1 MKNDLKLK
9 TMLSVFEDA
18 LNESCLDYDFDMLLD
33 NNDKIKFKE
42 NIKEII
48 DDYFRLE

>member
-1 MKNDLKLK
+1 MKNEKLK
-9 TMLSVFEDA
+9 TMLSEFEDI
-18 LNESCLDYDFDMLLD
+18 LNESGLDYDFDMLLD

-42 NIKEII
+42 NIKEIL

>member
-1 MKNDLKLK
+1 MKNEKLER
-9 TMLSVFEDA
+9 MLLVFEDA
-18 LNESCLDYDFDMLLD
+18 LNESCLDYDFDMSLD

>member
-1 MKNDLKLK
+1 MKNEKLEE
-9 TMLSVFEDA
+9 MLYAFEDA

-42 NIKEII
+42 NIKEIL

>member
-1 MKNDLKLK
+1 MKNEKLER
-9 TMLSVFEDA
+9 MLSVFEDT